1 MTQLFKIGSGV
12 LILALLIW
20 IFLTLS
26 KKPGNHLPVE
36 LYRNS
41 LVDSMKLEI
50 EFLKADKESIKDSL
64 FAARVEKGYTE
75 IELNRSQSEV
85 QRLIKQNAKVK
96 ESKDTPAIVRNCD
109 SIVNELTNRYIPV
122 VDTFRIVV
130 ETISQMQQRQDQ
142 IVDSIETKHLSLRN
156 QLTDDLFNERTTN
169 AILRDQATK
178 KKKVPL
184 IVGIGAFITGVILT
198 GIIK

>member
-1 MTQLFKIGSGV
+1 MTQVLKIILGLLLF
-12 LILALLIW
+12 ALLTW
-20 IFLTLS
+20 LFLTLS
-26 KKPGNHLPVE
+26 KKPVDHLPVE

-41 LVDSMKLEI
+41 LIDSMKIEI

-64 FAARVEKGYTE
+64 FAARVEKGYTD

-85 QRLIKQNAKVK
+85 QRLIKQNAKEKVN
-96 ESKDTPAIVRNCD
+96 KDTPAIVRNCD
-109 SIVNELTNRYIPV
+109 SIINEITSRYIPT

-130 ETISQMQQRQDQ
+130 ETIGQMQARQDQ
-142 IVDSIETKHLSLRN
+142 IIDSIDFKHFLIRN

-184 IVGIGAFITGVILT
+184 IVGIGAFIAGVILT
-198 GIIK
+198 GIIR